1 MEGSK
6 KNVTL
11 ILMIVLTGKKEV
23 FSEKLTKI
31 KRL

>member
-1 MEGSK
+1 MEVNK

-11 ILMIVLTGKKEV
+11 ILMIVLIGKKEV
-23 FSEKLTKI
+23 FSGKLTKI